1 MAGFKLDRVTSDI
14 KIMLSELLRDIKDPR
29 VSKLLSIVKVDLSGD
44 LSYAT
49 IYVSAIEGFE
59 TTVTSVKALKGAA
72 GYLRRELGARLK
84 LRKVPELR
92 FVADDSINISANIS
106 RIIENFNSEKED
118 ENETYNGAWMQR
130 SKSHTNCRLAQKARQ
145 LYYFNPRISRW

>member
-92 FVADDSINISANIS
+92 FVADDSIEHGMSIAKMLNDLN
-106 RIIENFNSEKED
+106 K
-118 ENETYNGAWMQR
+118 
-130 SKSHTNCRLAQKARQ
+130 
-145 LYYFNPRISRW
+145 